1 MELKSILAIVLL
13 LFIIGGIVFLR
24 IRSRKK
30 NR

>member
-1 MELKSILAIVLL
+1 MELKSIMAIVLL